1 MAGGPAGS
9 LHGRVGLVAADGE
22 FDLADAALQAN
33 QVLLQLGFLLLD
45 AADLVL
51 QFHIFNLLGREI
63 SLQLVLNS
71 TPLNLLAWEG
81 RSDLPVCLDLEGLA
95 HFGGLVAEHVL
106 ELLLFLAEHLN
117 FALAKHNVVLNVAGN
132 ILHSNKQNN
141 QHSNVATRC
150 RSTRN
155 EGITSSLAR
164 VPFNEPFLSA

>member
-1 MAGGPAGS
+1 VAGGPAGS

-33 QVLLQLGFLLLD
+33 QVLLQLGLLLLD

-71 TPLNLLAWEG
+71 
-81 RSDLPVCLDLEGLA
+81 VCLDLEGLA

-132 ILHSNKQNN
+132 IFEFS
-141 QHSNVATRC
+141 
-150 RSTRN
+150 
-155 EGITSSLAR
+155 ESSLQRAIL
-164 VPFNEPFLSA
+164 VGLNLASLHGFVHFKYYFQYSKQLISTPTVDS